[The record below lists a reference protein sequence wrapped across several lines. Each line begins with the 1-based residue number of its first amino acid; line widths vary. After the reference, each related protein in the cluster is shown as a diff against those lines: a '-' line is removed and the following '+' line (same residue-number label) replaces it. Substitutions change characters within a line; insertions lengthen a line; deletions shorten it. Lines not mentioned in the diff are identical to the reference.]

1 MIKSLIKNIALIIGG
16 AFVVDGIGSYQLFP
30 NIPEVNAM
38 GVTFCALLIMMLGLM
53 GLFYDIY
60 RVIRYVFH
68 S

>member
-1 MIKSLIKNIALIIGG
+1 MIKSLIKNVALTIGG

-38 GVTFCALLIMMLGLM
+38 GVAFIAFAIMMLGLM

-60 RVIRYVFH
+60 RVISYLKND
-68 S
+68 